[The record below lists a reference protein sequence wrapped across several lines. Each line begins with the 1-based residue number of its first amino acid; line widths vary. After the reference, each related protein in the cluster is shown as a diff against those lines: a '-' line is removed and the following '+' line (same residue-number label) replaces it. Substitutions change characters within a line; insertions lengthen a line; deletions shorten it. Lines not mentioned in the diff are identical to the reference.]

1 MTNPQR
7 VPIGGRRRWGTQRRA
22 PADLDAADPLTRKA
36 AKASA
41 KAAKREDR
49 DAAKA
54 AQEARSKKYHI
65 GIKDGG
71 NVTKPAEFADVPDA
85 DWGDPV
91 NYAYPCHDK
100 VHADDAAARWGD
112 AANRDRYDADEQ
124 AIIGKR
130 IAKAQAKF
138 GESKDDDDQRALPAA
153 RTIAKRAKR
162 LAKQAQR
169 QVLARD
175 AQDRGTPGDRV
186 ARGPQ
191 DRPDGDAVAAAMQRL
206 AAMPNVGGKN
216 NRIAVPLPFAATEPY
231 RVTDADF
238 AGARHTRVDVAGLTA
253 TEPTVK
259 RKKVAKFIQ
268 QDGAY
273 SKLPRVVRVGDRDYL
288 TNGHHRA
295 TAAVLLGLTKLP
307 ANVLTLRPEE

>member
-1 MTNPQR
+1 MPALERPAPAGNP
-7 VPIGGRRRWGTQRRA
+7 
-22 PADLDAADPLTRKA
+22 PADLDAARKA
-36 AKASA
+36 AKQAA

-54 AQEARSKKYHI
+54 AQEARSKQYGI

-100 VHADDAAARWGD
+100 AHADDAAARWGD

-138 GESKDDDDQRALPAA
+138 GEAKDDDQRAATLA
-153 RTIAKRAKR
+153 RKAAKRAKR

-169 QVLARD
+169 QVSARD
-175 AQDRGTPGDRV
+175 AQDRGTPGDPV

-206 AAMPNVGGKN
+206 AALPNVGGTKR
-216 NRIAVPLPFAATEPY
+216 RIAVPFPFTATEPY

-238 AGARHTRVDVAGLTA
+238 AGARHTRVDVGNLTA

-273 SKLPRVVRVGDRDYL
+273 SKLPRVVRVGATDYL

-295 TAAVLLGLTKLP
+295 TAAALLGLTKLP
-307 ANVLTLRPEE
+307 ANVLALRPEE